1 MKEEEKDGI
10 QLLIMQIVVMQM
22 VVLVEVMELT
32 TKTKQVLVLQ
42 DKAMMVEKVDLVL
55 VLVEVEAGIVTQQ
68 PITALLVPDI
78 SLGMAAV
85 LLVTKVDEVEKV
97 AQEA

>member
-1 MKEEEKDGI
+1 
-10 QLLIMQIVVMQM
+10 MQKLAVV
-22 VVLVEVMELT
+22 VILVSQGVM
-32 TKTKQVLVLQ
+32 QVLV
-42 DKAMMVEKVDLVL
+42 

-85 LLVTKVDEVEKV
+85 LLVAKVDEVEPQLRMKV
-97 AQEA
+97 ELLQVLEVVLVAMGGLERVT